1 MMTSD
6 NQTFPLIII
15 IVALVLWLF
24 YMVIKTSNEAGTTAS
39 NEAGT
44 TASNEAGTT
53 ASNEAGTTASNE
65 AGTTAS
71 NEAGTTAS
79 NEAGTTASNEAET
92 LEDVWNRNDRKYKIK
107 DDVQN
112 YGQWITIDK
121 PVPCRTNND
130 CGEMKKCH
138 ENVFICVHEA
148 CSNYPSGSILGCFDM
163 TCGTCEYFEPL
174 HSEMT
179 ENLEKLYQGDEGFR
193 TSMQNILESKDPN
206 AKWNIDSYNEMFG
219 SDNDSVRGVFQ
230 AILLYLVLIAQKS
243 ESEILNIIVEYMYP
257 SYAGTSYG
265 PDGVQFIDI
274 IRFVFGQQ
282 LKKYIEEFRF
292 FSFNAP
298 QPPSSNNL
306 TVNERYDFYGKY
318 TNFSELY
325 KAKVD
330 ILKQMQLSTDVQ
342 SFLDRTTHTEFFK
355 NDRVIEQLF
364 IDMGVN
370 LLFDD

>member
-1 MMTSD
+1 MTSD
-6 NQTFPLIII
+6 NQTFPLIIIII

-53 ASNEAGTTASNE
+53 ASNEAGTM
-65 AGTTAS
+65 
-71 NEAGTTAS
+71 
-79 NEAGTTASNEAET
+79 ASNEAET